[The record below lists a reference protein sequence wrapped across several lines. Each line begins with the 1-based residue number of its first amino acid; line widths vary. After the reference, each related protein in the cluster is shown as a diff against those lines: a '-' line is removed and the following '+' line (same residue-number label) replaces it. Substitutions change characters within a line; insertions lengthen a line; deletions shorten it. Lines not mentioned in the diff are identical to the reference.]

1 MYSAIIIGETMQPKP
16 TTDIPNVCI
25 PRDIMLQAAMIRL
38 GDINHEVQEGYNI
51 IRKYH
56 KTVTIFGSARTDE
69 NDPYY
74 KKAEEISEKL
84 AGHGYAIISGG
95 GLGIMGAA
103 NEGAAHAAQ
112 KGASKVGGASV
123 GFNIKLPHEQHLNKY
138 ASESFEF
145 EHFAPR
151 KIVMTMYA
159 DAYIY
164 FPGGFGTLDE
174 LTEVLTL
181 IQTGKTVKAPVILVG
196 RDFWGDFDSFVKK
209 HMLDKK
215 LISPGDEHLY
225 TITDSVDAVINLV
238 KSNKTYCDHDIAR
251 AALTSL

>member
-1 MYSAIIIGETMQPKP
+1 MQPKP
-16 TTDIPNVCI
+16 NTDGADVCI

-56 KTVTIFGSARTDE
+56 KTVTIFGSARTNE
-69 NDPYY
+69 NDIFY
-74 KKAEEISEKL
+74 KKAVEISEKL
-84 AGHGYAIISGG
+84 AGAGYAIISGG

-103 NEGAAHAAQ
+103 NEGAATAAQ
-112 KGASKVGGASV
+112 RGASKVGGASV
-123 GFNIKLPHEQHLNKY
+123 GFNIKLPHEQHMNKY

-196 RDFWGDFDSFVKK
+196 REFWGDFDAFVKK
-209 HMLDKK
+209 HLLGQK
-215 LISPGDEHLY
+215 LISKGDELLY
-225 TITDSVDAVINLV
+225 TITDSVDTMINIV
-238 KSNKTYCDHDIAR
+238 KSNRTYCDHSLAK
-251 AALTSL
+251 AALTSM

>member
-1 MYSAIIIGETMQPKP
+1 MNNLVQYMVKMQPKP
-16 TTDIPNVCI
+16 TGQIEDVCI

-51 IRKYH
+51 LRKYH
-56 KTVTIFGSARTDE
+56 KTVTIFGSARTPE
-69 NDPYY
+69 SDPYY
-74 KKAEEISEKL
+74 EKAVEISEKL
-84 AGHGYAIISGG
+84 AGAGYAIVSGG
-95 GLGIMGAA
+95 GYGIMSAA
-103 NEGAAHAAQ
+103 NEGAHNAVQ
-112 KGASKVGGASV
+112 NGARKAGGESV
-123 GFNIKLPHEQHLNKY
+123 AFNIRLPHEQQLNPY
-138 ASESFEF
+138 ATESFEF

-196 RDFWGDFDSFVKK
+196 REFWNDFDGFVKK
-209 HMLDKK
+209 HLLGKH
-215 LISPGDEHLY
+215 LISNGDEKLY
-225 TITDSVDAVINLV
+225 TITDSIDTVVNLV
-238 KSNKTYCDHDIAR
+238 KANKTYCGHHISKP
-251 AALTSL
+251 AAT